1 MNEEQLRT
9 LNEQKEEIF
18 DEIEMLRNTNRQYQ
32 NTQKMKINV

>member
-1 MNEEQLRT
+1 VNEEQLRT